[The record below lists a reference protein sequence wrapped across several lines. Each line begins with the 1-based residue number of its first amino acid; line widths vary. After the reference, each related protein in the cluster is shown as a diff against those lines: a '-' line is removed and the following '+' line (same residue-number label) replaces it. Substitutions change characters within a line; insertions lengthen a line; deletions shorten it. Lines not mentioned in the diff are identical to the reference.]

1 MLWWQT
7 TLLALGPTIGII
19 ALAYKIISNHLD
31 HLGKTLL
38 LMEGRLNL
46 QIAEL
51 HLDIREIRRELLR
64 ASTRK

>member
-1 MLWWQT
+1 MVWWQT
-7 TLLALGPTIGII
+7 ILLALGPTIGLV
-19 ALAYKIISNHLD
+19 ALVYKIITNHLD

-51 HLDIREIRRELLR
+51 HLDIREIRTELSR
-64 ASTRK
+64 IKSNK

>member
-7 TLLALGPTIGII
+7 TLLALGPTIGLT
-19 ALAYKIISNHLD
+19 ALVYKIISNHLD

-51 HLDIREIRRELLR
+51 HLDIREIRSELSR
-64 ASTRK
+64 INTK